1 MKIYFAGMASF
12 INTFK
17 IIGIPKVNILESY
30 YYMKK
35 YNELNILIDSSEN
48 FFLDSGA
55 FSAWSQN
62 EQINIDEYI
71 EFIKLHNVKIY
82 AVLDVIGNPDK
93 TMENQKYMEEKG
105 LNPIPCFH
113 YGEDYRYLDYYCSKY
128 DYIALGGMVPIA
140 TKDLINWLD
149 VVFSKY
155 PNQKFHGFGMTTFS
169 ILDRYDWYSVDSTAY
184 LSGGKTSSIFIN
196 KRLLMATNNPKTN
209 DLDNLKPKELE
220 EFKLMCSKY
229 GFTRNQLCQDTYDDV
244 DKHQKGYI
252 YRILYNIY
260 YLVEFQNAQL
270 SKKMKFNQPTINDY
284 FES

>member
-17 IIGIPKVNILESY
+17 VLNIPKVNILESY

-35 YNELNILIDSSEN
+35 YNELNILIDSSDN

-55 FSAWSQN
+55 FSAWSQK
-62 EQINIDEYI
+62 EEINIDEYI
-71 EFIKLHNVKIY
+71 EFIKLHDIKIY
-82 AVLDVIGNPDK
+82 AVLDVIGNPEK
-93 TMENQKYMEEKG
+93 TIENQNYMESKG
-105 LNPIPCFH
+105 LNPIPCYH
-113 YGEDYRYLDYYCSKY
+113 YGEDYKYLDYYCSKY
-128 DYIALGGMVPIA
+128 DYIALGGMVPIS

-155 PNQKFHGFGMTTFS
+155 PNKRFHGFGMTTFS

-184 LSGGKTSSIFIN
+184 LSGGKTSSIFVGR
-196 KRLLMATNNPKTN
+196 RLIVASNNPKN
-209 DLDNLKPKELE
+209 DDLSKLKEKDLL
-220 EFKLMCSKY
+220 EFKYMCNKY
-229 GFTRNQLCQDTYDDV
+229 GFTRNQICQDTYVDV

-260 YLVEFQNAQL
+260 YLIEFQDNHEKRV
-270 SKKMKFNQPTINDY
+270 SGFKQPTIND
-284 FES
+284 FFT